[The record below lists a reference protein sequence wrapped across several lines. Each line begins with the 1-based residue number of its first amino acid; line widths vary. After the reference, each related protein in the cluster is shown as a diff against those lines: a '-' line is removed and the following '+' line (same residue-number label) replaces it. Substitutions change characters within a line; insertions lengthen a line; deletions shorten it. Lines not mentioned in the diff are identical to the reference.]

1 MLSSP
6 DVLIRNIN
14 ILRSREGKRPLT
26 KAQIAM
32 IEEQVAMRAD
42 LGRFTLFPDD
52 LRADLEREEAS

>member
-1 MLSSP
+1 MLSTP

-26 KAQIAM
+26 KAQISM
-32 IEEQVAMRAD
+32 IEEQVAMRVE

-52 LRADLEREEAS
+52 LRAELEREEAS

>member
-26 KAQIAM
+26 KAQITM